1 MHADK
6 GAGRLSLEK
15 TPKSFF
21 EILLVDDESSVR
33 HLLRSILNSAGYSK
47 LDEAESGEE
56 ALNKL
61 AAKEYHLVL
70 LDKNLPGTS
79 GIEVLKR
86 AKELLPTAEVIVIT
100 AYGSMESVI
109 QAMDSGAFGY
119 LTKPFSEIDIVIE
132 RVESALKKASNSHQ
146 INNLLVRLDRVLEH
160 LGKSRTES
168 SLPAVLERVDEA
180 LGRLAS
186 IVNELK
192 RLSAQ
197 GKKPE

>member
-1 MHADK
+1 MHTDK
-6 GAGRLSLEK
+6 ETGRLSLEK

-21 EILLVDDESSVR
+21 EILLVDDEASVR
-33 HLLRSILNSAGYSK
+33 HLLRSILNSNGYTR

-61 AAKEYHLVL
+61 AAGQYHLILV
-70 LDKNLPGTS
+70 DKNLPGID
-79 GIEVLKR
+79 GLEVLKR
-86 AKELLPTAEVIVIT
+86 AKELQPNAEVIVIT

-109 QAMDSGAFGY
+109 QAMDVGAFGY
-119 LTKPFSEIDIVIE
+119 INKPFSEIDIVID
-132 RVESALKKASNSHQ
+132 RVESALKRAANSHQ
-146 INNLLVRLDRVLEH
+146 INNLLIRLDRVLEH
-160 LGKSRTES
+160 LGKSRTEQ

-192 RLSAQ
+192 RLSVQ